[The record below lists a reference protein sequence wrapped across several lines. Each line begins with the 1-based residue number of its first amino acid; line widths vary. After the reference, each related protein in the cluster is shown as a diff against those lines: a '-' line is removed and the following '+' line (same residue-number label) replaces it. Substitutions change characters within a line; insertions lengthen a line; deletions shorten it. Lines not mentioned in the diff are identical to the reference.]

1 MKTCLL
7 VAFSLLCLAFPV
19 DSQQPLVGLIQ
30 GAVKNQQGAP
40 VPNASV
46 TATNLDTIER
56 EWQASGTNSGG
67 TFQIVDVPP
76 GHYSIAVTNKDYQ
89 DYLLPFVTVHD
100 GQTVNIT
107 IKMKRKDA
115 EKLGAISQ
123 LTLDCLSETAGQIR
137 AGNDLC
143 QAPARGGRLPRLTGE
158 KAPGLTN
165 DPGAYER
172 GAVYLPGGYPVRVPN
187 LVSDEPTCR
196 CRRAVPKLLRGNFTR
211 QPTSYQSGPSG
222 RGRRHPPAI

>member
-1 MKTCLL
+1 MAQGTARKVLAEVSVFRTCGRLGSERLQFDAAGRSLSSFSRVGRNRWGLPDWSPTELRRPRVKRCLIL

-30 GAVKNQQGAP
+30 GTVKNQQGAP

-89 DYLLPFVTVHD
+89 DNLLPFVTVHD

-115 EKLGAISQ
+115 EKLGAINP
-123 LTLDCLSETAGQIR
+123 D
-137 AGNDLC
+137 
-143 QAPARGGRLPRLTGE
+143 
-158 KAPGLTN
+158 
-165 DPGAYER
+165 
-172 GAVYLPGGYPVRVPN
+172 
-187 LVSDEPTCR
+187 
-196 CRRAVPKLLRGNFTR
+196 
-211 QPTSYQSGPSG
+211 
-222 RGRRHPPAI
+222 